1 MTTPSGSSRRRRSPP
16 KVSIRCSSSSCSAA
30 RPPSSTCSPRR
41 ASAKARAS
49 VTDPTSLGA
58 RAVVSAAGAAAIA
71 RNGWSAASGPSG
83 SCPARGNSDS
93 SRPSS
98 RRSQKPAGGSVIA
111 VARIGS
117 AIRPSASS
125 RSIAAVS
132 IGAVAPNAR
141 PSSFSPAAGS
151 APRSSLCFP
160 TDQPHERRGG
170 RPPLDHRHAVQL
182 LEDARR
188 LRIVERRQQ
197 RRRTRERRAARVERR
212 LLGLVGDD
220 QHPESAPRQQRRRDQ
235 ARRLA
240 PTDDHVVEVRVDHA
254 AWSYRLRN
262 GAFPGAA
269 PRTRTRRPST
279 TTRRSAIARTTA
291 GSRRCSSA
299 RMRARSASS
308 SSSS

>member
-1 MTTPSGSSRRRRSPP
+1 M
-16 KVSIRCSSSSCSAA
+16 
-30 RPPSSTCSPRR
+30 
-41 ASAKARAS
+41 
-49 VTDPTSLGA
+49 SLGA

-98 RRSQKPAGGSVIA
+98 RRSQKPCGRERHRRRQDRLHDPAERVEPLDRGGQHRRRRAERAPQLLVAGGC
-111 VARIGS
+111 
-117 AIRPSASS
+117 IRPEVEPLLSDRQPDEGRGE
-125 RSIAAVS
+125 RS
-132 IGAVAPNAR
+132 
-141 PSSFSPAAGS
+141 
-151 APRSSLCFP
+151 
-160 TDQPHERRGG
+160 
-170 RPPLDHRHAVQL
+170 PLDDRHAVQL
-182 LEDARR
+182 LEDTQR
-188 LRIVERRQQ
+188 LRIIERRQQ
-197 RRRTRERRAARVERR
+197 RRRARERSSPRVERR
-212 LLGLVGDD
+212 LLRLVGDD
-220 QHPESAPRQQRRRDQ
+220 QHPEPAPRQQRRRDQ
-235 ARRLA
+235 TRRFA